1 MSWNSIFMD
10 GVWWVGMSWPD
21 TWKVL
26 ALKVSLMN
34 IYLHDVYYLTVWL
47 CLVRDSA

>member
-1 MSWNSIFMD
+1 
-10 GVWWVGMSWPD
+10 
-21 TWKVL
+21 
-26 ALKVSLMN
+26 MN